1 MLSEELKAKI
11 EITKDLLNKGATEI
25 QFVGEDLKV
34 TKNNFS
40 ALEKF
45 FEKFPQL
52 GNQLV
57 SVNVDVSSNLNINF
71 EVKLEGLKSEL
82 LGKETDLK
90 KIAELNDHISA
101 LVKELKKP
109 KPDKKKLTTILK
121 WALEKG
127 WEFFIKI
134 APIVL
139 EKYG

>member
-34 TKNNFS
+34 TKNNFP

-57 SVNVDVSSNLNINF
+57 SVNVDVDASSNFNSNF
-71 EVKLEGLKSEL
+71 EVKLEGLKNEL
-82 LGKETDLK
+82 LGKETD
-90 KIAELNDHISA
+90 
-101 LVKELKKP
+101 
-109 KPDKKKLTTILK
+109 
-121 WALEKG
+121 
-127 WEFFIKI
+127 
-134 APIVL
+134 
-139 EKYG
+139 